1 MSKKATLVFI
11 FISSLFFAT
20 SCIPPRCKVSQC
32 RVLID
37 HSHPTRGAVT
47 AKTKAGKAF
56 TVSGMR
62 KSRVVRGVPWY
73 KYIFRKS
80 YRAKSAKGRYRKI
93 DTREAYD

>member
-1 MSKKATLVFI
+1 M
-11 FISSLFFAT
+11 
-20 SCIPPRCKVSQC
+20 
-32 RVLID
+32 ID
-37 HSHPTRGAVT
+37 HSHPTRGSVT

-80 YRAKSAKGRYRKI
+80 YKAKSAKGRYRKI